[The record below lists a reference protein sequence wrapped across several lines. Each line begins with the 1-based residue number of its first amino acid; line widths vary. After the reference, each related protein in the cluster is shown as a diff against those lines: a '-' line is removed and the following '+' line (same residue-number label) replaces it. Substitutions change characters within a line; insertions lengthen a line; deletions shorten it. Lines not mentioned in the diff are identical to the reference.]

1 MQTLASSAKALG
13 LDANEIPEPGEV
25 KAMSTFLNSLDSFKV
40 TPVVVGEDSSTDW
53 RVVGTLDKQWIH
65 QRASLDDR
73 VRIIGKVKKIIE
85 MDKWYPFFP
94 LPGMSFVNRNER
106 RRMEREGPSND
117 SDKNQFIH
125 GPLLVLD
132 YLAIYS

>member
-1 MQTLASSAKALG
+1 M
-13 LDANEIPEPGEV
+13 
-25 KAMSTFLNSLDSFKV
+25 
-40 TPVVVGEDSSTDW
+40 
-53 RVVGTLDKQWIH
+53 
-65 QRASLDDR
+65 
-73 VRIIGKVKKIIE
+73 KKIIE